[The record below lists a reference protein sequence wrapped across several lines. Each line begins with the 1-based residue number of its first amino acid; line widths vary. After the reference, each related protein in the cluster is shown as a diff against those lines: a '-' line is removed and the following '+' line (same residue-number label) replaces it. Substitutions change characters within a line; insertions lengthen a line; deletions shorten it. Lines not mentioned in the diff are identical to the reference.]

1 MATESVKILIEA
13 EDKATAKLK
22 QATTEQE
29 KAAARAEVSR
39 VKAQKSLAAE
49 RIELEQGAEAAHA
62 FRLELEGLSSAEA
75 ALIAREKEL
84 LAQQKKR
91 AAEQEKLSEIGGA
104 KQTKTGAEFFG
115 AIAGMA
121 GGSEIASVASQI
133 GGLTEK
139 TSQFSE
145 VAKAGGASALLFKA
159 GLFAAAG
166 AIGFEVGQSIGK
178 VIFETDKWT
187 NSLQAAIERTKEL
200 DAIKFNN
207 MKLSFSD
214 FVQDLEFA
222 DDKGAAVAE
231 KMQELKSQIADLQEQ
246 KKAAVANLKS
256 MEAAPAGIDIRTR
269 MVGGAFEGAKNLLGL
284 NAEKQ
289 ADIELQKL
297 SIATREKDLALLKE
311 EQAELERIIG
321 IEQERDEKR
330 KQRAEEK
337 QAADFLKGIRD
348 EIEMTKAEIAGTA
361 NELKAQRGAGAT
373 FGGDSEALRLL
384 NELDAAKKLQEERKK
399 AEAEKEQFAQ
409 KEKARLDQVD
419 ALRKSESTRIEEQI
433 ISIEK
438 GKTAA
443 QAFRL
448 EQQGLGKDEAER
460 LALAQAEI
468 DKVNQKGAKPQQLQ
482 AVESRLLTRGAG
494 GEDQQKQISE
504 STKKAVAVATQQLQ
518 EMKELRR
525 ELTNKQA
532 LTIKTAS

>member
-231 KMQELKSQIADLQEQ
+231 KMDQLKAQIADLQEQ
-246 KKAAVANLKS
+246 KKAAVDNLKS
-256 MEAAPAGIDIRTR
+256 MEAAPTGIDVRTR
-269 MVGGAFEGAKNLLGL
+269 MVGGAIEGAKNLLGL

-297 SIATREKDLALLKE
+297 SIAEREKSLALLKE
-311 EQAELERIIG
+311 EQAQLERIIG
-321 IEQERDEKR
+321 KEQERDEKR
-330 KQRAEEK
+330 AQATQEK
-337 QAADFLKGIRD
+337 ATADYLKGLRD
-348 EIEMTKAEIAGTA
+348 EIDMVNAELAGTA
-361 NELKAQRGAGAT
+361 NQLKADRAAGGT
-373 FGGDSEALRLL
+373 FQSDEALRLL
-384 NELDAAKKLQEERKK
+384 DELDAAKKVQEERKK
-399 AEAEKEQFAQ
+399 AEQEKEQFAQ
-409 KEKARLDQVD
+409 KEKSRLEQVD